1 MSAQEADFML
11 PGPVVFVVLNRKFRH
26 PEMGRLV
33 SLCNKI
39 QAARRREEHALLLEQ
54 EEQASDYW
62 EIFKS
67 RLGIIGMVLWFL
79 TILQVV
85 LIVLKAIHS

>member
-11 PGPVVFVVLNRKFRH
+11 PGPVVFVVLNRKFKY

-39 QAARRREEHALLLEQ
+39 QAAKHREEQALLLEQ

-62 EIFKS
+62 EIFKA
-67 RLGIIGMVLWFL
+67 RLEIIGMALWF
-79 TILQVV
+79 VAV
-85 LIVLKAIHS
+85 LVGVFYILKAAC